1 MFTLDSSLLIIQYCK
16 IPCGLNIS
24 LQVFSLPGMVRV
36 LGYLLLGV

>member
-24 LQVFSLPGMVRV
+24 LQVFLPGMVRV